1 MSTNVKKKSTAQ
13 GTKFSYKYTDL
24 ATIHEAM
31 EEQGITYYQYTEYDE
46 KAGADYIYTVL
57 KRGEDKESKPLR
69 GTKIVEGKTLS
80 GGNTAQEYGS
90 ALTYARRYSLLMAL
104 GWATEDDDA
113 ASAGAAP
120 AKPQNQTYQG
130 HADGRLDF
138 DSLKS
143 WLEKMETVE
152 EVEAAKTKCFEK
164 YPKMSEKQRNAVNR
178 IFADRIDY
186 ITDQGEPDGW
196 QEAIAMKGGK

>member
-1 MSTNVKKKSTAQ
+1 MSTNVKKKSTA
-13 GTKFSYKYTDL
+13 GGGKFSYKYTDL
-24 ATIHEAM
+24 ATIHEEM
-31 EEQGITYYQYTEYDE
+31 ERQEITYYQYTDFDE
-46 KAGADYIYTVL
+46 RAQADYIYTVL

-120 AKPQNQTYQG
+120 AKPQSQQYQG

-143 WLEKMETVE
+143 WLEKMTTVE
-152 EVEAAKTKCFEK
+152 EVDAAKEKCLEK
-164 YPKMSEKQRNAVNR
+164 YPKMTEKQRHAVNR
-178 IFADRIDY
+178 IFAERKDNIENP
-186 ITDQGEPDGW
+186 GEPNGW
-196 QEAIAMKGGK
+196 QEAVAMKGGK